1 MIRCIRSRWRWWR
14 EKKRLEDDALFLGI
28 EEMMRGTGRP
38 SRDPYV
44 INMARNFQR
53 KYAKME
59 MFQIYRKMRKQGLL
73 K

>member
-28 EEMMRGTGRP
+28 DEMIRGGRP
-38 SRDPYV
+38 SRNPYV

>member
-1 MIRCIRSRWRWWR
+1 MIRFIRSRWRWWR

-28 EEMMRGTGRP
+28 EEMFRGGQQ